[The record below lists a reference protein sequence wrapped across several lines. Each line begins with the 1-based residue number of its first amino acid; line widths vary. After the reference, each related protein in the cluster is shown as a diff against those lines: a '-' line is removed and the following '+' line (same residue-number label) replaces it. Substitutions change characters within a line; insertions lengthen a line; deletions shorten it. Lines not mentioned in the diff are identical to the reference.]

1 MKDEINFIPQKKLL
15 IFGSKGSGK
24 TTLPSSLGQNIIV
37 KDESN

>member
-15 IFGSKGSGK
+15 IFGSKSSGK
-24 TTLPSSLGQNIIV
+24 TTLTSSLGQNIIV